1 MIKTSGPA
9 SSFFAD
15 AASAARAWPDL
26 RQWWQTFLLLTLFA
40 SFTLLVAKLD
50 TAFNFSV
57 RTGWGELLAIAA
69 LGFFVPALGEEMV
82 FRVALAGRTGVWR
95 ATLALAL
102 FVLWHPAQVWL
113 GLPMAQPAFLEPGF
127 LIIAAAL
134 GLTCTLAWRMTGSV
148 WSAVVIHWLTVVG
161 WKALLGG

>member
-1 MIKTSGPA
+1 M
-9 SSFFAD
+9 
-15 AASAARAWPDL
+15 
-26 RQWWQTFLLLTLFA
+26 
-40 SFTLLVAKLD
+40 
-50 TAFNFSV
+50 
-57 RTGWGELLAIAA
+57 
-69 LGFFVPALGEEMV
+69 

-102 FVLWHPAQVWL
+102 FMLWHPAQVWL
-113 GLPMAQPAFLEPGF
+113 GLPMAQPAFLAPGF

-148 WSAVVIHWLTVVG
+148 WPAVVIHWLTVVG

>member
-57 RTGWGELLAIAA
+57 TTGWGELLAIAA
-69 LGFFVPALGEEMV
+69 LGFFIPALGEEMV
-82 FRVALAGRTGVWR
+82 FRVALAGRAGVER

-102 FVLWHPAQVWL
+102 FVLWHPVQVWL

-148 WSAVVIHWLTVVG
+148 WPAVVIHWLTVVG